1 MTVTPTNRTLDFSTI
16 HVRFIAPFD
25 TPYFIGSQIRGAM
38 GYALKKVVCINPSQQ
53 CEGCFAADHCLYFQW
68 YEQKGGY
75 HAYRLDIE
83 LGKGYY
89 DFSLLLFGDATSRLP
104 YVISALQRLLSV
116 HGLGKE
122 RHKIERYEMSL
133 NGTDILQGGKVTLP
147 QQTLQTFVLPET
159 TPPKRLKITF
169 VTPLRIKYRN
179 RFVRN
184 IAHLPLPTL
193 IASIDARWKQL
204 CGEAPSK
211 LAHRVEGEIV
221 DRFGTFK
228 DLTRYSGRQR
238 GHLKI
243 GGLLGEMTV
252 EGIDAQS
259 YALLQAA
266 ELIGAGKQTVFGLG
280 KLKVEELDRI

>member
-1 MTVTPTNRTLDFSTI
+1 MNLDSLKYCRI
-16 HVRFIAPFD
+16 SVRFYREHVPF
-25 TPYFIGSQIRGAM
+25 FIGSQIRGAM
-38 GYALKKVVCINPSQQ
+38 GYALKKVVCINPSMH
-53 CEGCFAADHCLYFQW
+53 CEGCFAAENCLYFEW
-68 YEQKGGY
+68 YEQLGGY
-75 HAYRLDIE
+75 HPYRLDIE
-83 LGKGYY
+83 LGKSYY
-89 DFSLLLFGDATSRLP
+89 DFGLYLFGGATSRLP
-104 YVISALQRLLSV
+104 YVISALQRMLTV

-122 RHKIERYEMSL
+122 RHKIDNYEMFV
-133 NGTDILQGGKVTLP
+133 NGTDILQGGNKVTLP
-147 QQTLQTFVLPET
+147 QHILHTFTLSES

-204 CGEAPSK
+204 RGEAPSK

-280 KLKVEELDRI
+280 KLKVEELDTI